1 MIRVR
6 RFIKQIPAYLVAQIP
21 RIKIVDPKV
30 DPSVKTLR
38 EAVLRATL
46 LLFFLKTHGFNA
58 GIAPV
63 SENTL
68 QLGFGTPVLD
78 EAVYDC
84 KIRNS
89 SAIGSVPLSVR
100 YTHAD
105 RLLHI

>member
-1 MIRVR
+1 M
-6 RFIKQIPAYLVAQIP
+6 
-21 RIKIVDPKV
+21 

-58 GIAPV
+58 GLPPV

-78 EAVYDC
+78 EAVCDG

-89 SAIGSVPLSVR
+89 SATGSVPLSVR

-105 RLLHI
+105 RLLPI

>member
-1 MIRVR
+1 MNRVIEFR
-6 RFIKQIPAYLVAQIP
+6 AWDKKKQRMLRVHIPEHY
-21 RIKIVDPKV
+21 KV

-58 GIAPV
+58 GLPPV

-78 EAVYDC
+78 EAACDC